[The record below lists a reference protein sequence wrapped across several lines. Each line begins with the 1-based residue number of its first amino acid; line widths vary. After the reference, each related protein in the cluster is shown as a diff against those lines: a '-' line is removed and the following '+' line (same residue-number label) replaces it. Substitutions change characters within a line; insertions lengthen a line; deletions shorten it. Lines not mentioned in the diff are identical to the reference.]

1 MMMSG
6 DEDDGGDD
14 GDDADG
20 GSDED
25 GGDADGD
32 EVPVQIAVPVQR
44 KWSKLDPQ
52 NEVPLT
58 THLCCK
64 TKYQLQYQL
73 CKWSTTDNASCIH
86 SSHQLCKWSTTD
98 NACLLQK
105 S

>member
-20 GSDED
+20 GCDED

-44 KWSKLDPQ
+44 K
-52 NEVPLT
+52 
-58 THLCCK
+58 
-64 TKYQLQYQL
+64 
-73 CKWSTTDNASCIH
+73 
-86 SSHQLCKWSTTD
+86 
-98 NACLLQK
+98 
-105 S
+105 